1 MKERSIMKC
10 EKKQS
15 MDALSQ
21 ICKEETEQCVKQ
33 SSVVWE
39 DTAGEGEYMGIQ
51 LRARIQVICPHT
63 DNLQVPR
70 PKFS

>member
-21 ICKEETEQCVKQ
+21 ICKEEAEQCVKQ
-33 SSVVWE
+33 SSVVW
-39 DTAGEGEYMGIQ
+39 D
-51 LRARIQVICPHT
+51 V
-63 DNLQVPR
+63 
-70 PKFS
+70 